1 MTWVEGLGWLS
12 AALAIG
18 GAAMKTIIPLRCLG
32 IAMNVI
38 SLVCSA
44 ATLNLPGIVA
54 NVVLLPVNGYRLVQM
69 IKLVGKVRRAASSD
83 LSMDWLK
90 PFMTRRTA
98 KAGEVLFA
106 KGDVAEC
113 MFYTLTGPLP
123 SPRVR
128 DCDPAGA
135 VLSARWDFLAPDN
148 RRTQT
153 LECLEDGEV
162 PHHHL
167 RRAAAAL
174 FPEPRIRLLLPAAHE
189 RTHVPEHGDDGAGA
203 GAPAARFRRESGL
216 GHV

>member
-12 AALAIG
+12 TALAIT

-32 IAMNVI
+32 IAMNAI

-90 PFMTRRTA
+90 PFMSRRSA
-98 KAGEVLFA
+98 KAGEILFA
-106 KGDVAEC
+106 KGDVAQC
-113 MFYTLTGPLP
+113 MFYTLTGRFRLRESGLAIPQARL
-123 SPRVR
+123 V
-128 DCDPAGA
+128 GEMGF
-135 VLSARWDFLAPDN
+135 LSPDN

-162 PHHHL
+162 LTISYDEL
-167 RRAAAAL
+167 RQLYFQNPEFGFYFLRLTSERMFQNMAMMEQELARLRPASAEKAA
-174 FPEPRIRLLLPAAHE
+174 
-189 RTHVPEHGDDGAGA
+189 
-203 GAPAARFRRESGL
+203 
-216 GHV
+216 